1 MVPTAEAM
9 EAAAAET
16 SVGDEVA
23 SGGRGEEV
31 AAPGVNVDRIL
42 VTSDPISSVSR
53 LIRSRIGL
61 KNEAPGMAV
70 ADGGAF

>member
-1 MVPTAEAM
+1 MDA

-16 SVGDEVA
+16 SLGDAVA
-23 SGGRGEEV
+23 SGGSGDAV
-31 AAPGVNVDRIL
+31 AAPGVNVDLIR
-42 VTSDPISSVSR
+42 VTRAPISSVNR

-61 KNEAPGMAV
+61 KKEAPGIAV